1 MLRRKLH
8 ESLTVRIFLITLLIL
23 LGAGSITF
31 ALIAWATPIT
41 YTAAASDDLRAQT
54 DLLVERLSVTALE
67 DCGPILDEFIRA
79 SKSSVMLVDANGHI
93 VQDTNS
99 QLSIQSVYED
109 ESTIV
114 TVTSDSSSP
123 HRRSSPCGTG
133 TRPQPSSRRM
143 AGNTPSP

>member
-23 LGAGSITF
+23 LGAGAITF

-67 DCGPILDEFIRA
+67 DCAAMEQCSYCGVRFLA
-79 SKSSVMLVDANGHI
+79 TAHAWSV
-93 VQDTNS
+93 
-99 QLSIQSVYED
+99 ED
-109 ESTIV
+109 L
-114 TVTSDSSSP
+114 
-123 HRRSSPCGTG
+123 HRRPVYRRLLQTG
-133 TRPQPSSRRM
+133 MFQTAVVLQPDQTYTVEELHT
-143 AGNTPSP
+143 G